1 MRLAD
6 DKRQL
11 ENDAEVRSSGT
22 LGLIKKRPLQVIGI
36 GALLAATTGLF
47 LYTGGF
53 LTGSRLSGTRMTDE
67 IEAGAGGPHL
77 GFRRAHAKGICL
89 AGTFV
94 GTSAGRALS
103 KAAIFQ
109 GGKVPV
115 TGRFAVGS
123 PDPYAKDPSVG
134 VRSMALRL
142 QPIGAQ
148 EWRMAINDTPG
159 LAVSTPQDFY
169 ENAVASAPDP
179 TTGKPDPAKMQ
190 AFLAKHPETVAFK
203 ARMMAKPMA
212 SGFANDSY
220 NSINGF
226 IFVSPDGK
234 RRLIRWSMQAM
245 DPFATLTPD
254 MRKGRSANYM
264 FEDLL
269 ARLEKGPITWRLI
282 ATIAEPGDPNRAAEV
297 WPDSREKVDMGML
310 TIDHVESE
318 TTGNCQDVNFDPLV
332 LPNGIEPSDDPI
344 PFARSAVYAESFR
357 RRAGEHKAPSA
368 MTNRSAGTK

>member
-1 MRLAD
+1 MQA
-6 DKRQL
+6 
-11 ENDAEVRSSGT
+11 
-22 LGLIKKRPLQVIGI
+22 IGI
-36 GALLAATTGLF
+36 GVLLAATTGLF

-53 LTGSRLSGTRMTDE
+53 LTSARLSGARMTDQ
-67 IEAGAGGPHL
+67 IETSGGGAHA
-77 GFRRAHAKGICL
+77 GFRRAHAKGICI
-89 AGTFV
+89 AGSFV
-94 GTSAGRALS
+94 GTAAGRALS
-103 KAAIFQ
+103 KAAVFQ
-109 GGKVPV
+109 GSIVPV

-123 PDPYAKDPSVG
+123 PDPYAKDPDVG

-142 QPIGAQ
+142 QPAGAQ

-159 LAVSTPQDFY
+159 LAVSTPQAFY

-179 TTGKPDPAKMQ
+179 ATGKLDPKKVA

-226 IFVSPDGK
+226 IFVAPDGK
-234 RRLIRWSMQAM
+234 RRLVRWSMQAL
-245 DPFATLTPD
+245 DPFAVLSPA

-264 FEDLL
+264 FDDLL
-269 ARLEKGPITWRLI
+269 ARVAKGPIRWRLI

-297 WPDSREKVDMGML
+297 WPDDRKTVDMGML
-310 TIDHVESE
+310 TIDHVEAE
-318 TTGNCQDVNFDPLV
+318 TKGNCQDVNFDPLI
-332 LPNGIEPSDDPI
+332 LPAGIEPSDDPI

-357 RRAGEHKAPSA
+357 RRAGEHKRPGALS
-368 MTNRSAGTK
+368 NQSAGAAR